1 MWCEIVQAWQVNM
14 KTNNDHGFYDLDE
27 SDFFLGQ
34 PKLKVVMKEKKP
46 QQIVNPS
53 IWTPWLQVTINI
65 FCVL

>member
-1 MWCEIVQAWQVNM
+1 M

-53 IWTPWLQVTINI
+53 I
-65 FCVL
+65 